1 MKRILLSALLLFFWL
16 GCLAQAKKSPALAAV
31 SSALIPGGGQLY
43 NHSYVK
49 AGVFFSLESCLL
61 GAALYH
67 NNKADAFKDKLNS
80 TTDAILQQEYRN
92 KRKDHQDLRKRYFW
106 LLGIGVAGSML
117 DAYVEAHLADFES
130 EKSKLHLRFE
140 GDALILELRY

>member
-1 MKRILLSALLLFFWL
+1 MWL
-16 GCLAQAKKSPALAAV
+16 VCLAQAGRNPGLAAI
-31 SSALIPGGGQLY
+31 SSAVIPGGGQFY

-49 AGVFFSLESCLL
+49 AGVFFALESCLV

-67 NNKADAFKDKLNS
+67 DSKADDFKDKLNS

-92 KRKDHQDLRKRYFW
+92 QRKVHQDLRKRYFW

-140 GDALILELRY
+140 GDALSLELHY